1 MEGNSNG
8 RMKPRTYSLGIAFV
22 AICAVQAQSSSPLS
36 PNGFVPVTVDNF
48 IRAES
53 DRAFAGIVQQNG
65 FGKFNHSRELT
76 PLDKQVVPRQNRDT
90 LYSSAV
96 FDLDAGP
103 VTITL
108 PDAGKRFMTLMTI
121 DEDHYVV
128 EVVYDSKPHTYT
140 REQVG
145 TRYLLVAART
155 LVDPA
160 DANDVQQV
168 HKLQDAIKVDQP
180 GGPGRFEV
188 PKWDPVSQ
196 KKLRDALLV
205 LNETLPDL
213 RRAGGRRGEVDPVR
227 HLIATASAW
236 GLNPDKYAIYLNVTP
251 AKNDGTTVYRL
262 TVKDV

>member
-1 MEGNSNG
+1 
-8 RMKPRTYSLGIAFV
+8 
-22 AICAVQAQSSSPLS
+22 
-36 PNGFVPVTVDNF
+36 
-48 IRAES
+48 
-53 DRAFAGIVQQNG
+53 
-65 FGKFNHSRELT
+65 
-76 PLDKQVVPRQNRDT
+76 
-90 LYSSAV
+90 
-96 FDLDAGP
+96 
-103 VTITL
+103 
-108 PDAGKRFMTLMTI
+108 
-121 DEDHYVV
+121 VV

-213 RRAGGRRGEVDPVR
+213 RRAGG
-227 HLIATASAW
+227 
-236 GLNPDKYAIYLNVTP
+236 LNWRQKKRPNWPY
-251 AKNDGTTVYRL
+251 
-262 TVKDV
+262 